1 MSRTPVAKKPPPAG
15 KKKAPAKAPRTTT
28 FATRKLPP
36 ASPTTPGGTRTSPRL
51 RSQAWP
57 TSPATPGESRT
68 SPRRRSQAL
77 PTTRAQ
83 QSLSDTPS
91 PRKGKKRG
99 KRAGVKEQER
109 KSRKLA
115 FVDNVAKLPPK
126 SEDTDN
132 DEDNEPKSLKSPPI
146 QNIDDDNDMDKK
158 MPAMDK
164 KMSAKDIRDDEGNVS
179 NKNDEENDINNEDD
193 EDVENNEDEKDDEDS
208 EDKNEDNLDV
218 SDNEDEEVDEENEEE
233 DEDEKDDEDNEDK
246 NEDNLDIS
254 DKEDEEDEEDEENE
268 ENDENGEDDEE
279 NEDDSKDKKL
289 APVSTSS
296 TKDAKKV
303 TQTQESHEDDEVTVG
318 TTSKRTPASKT
329 GKIVEFPKAEHQVP
343 STPDSEFHSDY
354 METFNFEEEPNNTYI
369 FYRKYKQQSD
379 IKYRPSEN
387 GKVRYNTFFGKF
399 INAKTK
405 QLKPIIGQ
413 QHNKTVYNIGEST
426 LKVKDLLTMAPQ
438 TWLNDIVIEMCILQY
453 AVQFATTT
461 DGLFDAKLHQLL
473 IETRQ
478 LVTNGP
484 VVEYYNFD
492 KAKGESLYR
501 LQGRSILEF
510 ETIFIPTN
518 PNKIHWNLYV
528 IKPSKKQI
536 VVLDSQGKPEP
547 DKNLENDTYWLN
559 IIFRWIYD
567 YTKYFHQKD
576 FTKLFQFERPNYGW
590 KYYFDTKVPNQ
601 NDTYSCGHFM
611 LGFYKHLLCYG
622 NPQGLTSVQLVS
634 YRKTIFMNLT
644 PPTLIEN
651 LKKRANDLESI
662 VVEKPTFFAKTYR
675 KLPKLEPLTL
685 RDKWN
690 PALPSARSGMT
701 PEMKK
706 AQRLLHEQEREEREM
721 QKEKDLREKEKQYKE
736 ECENEQ
742 KKEQDEKEF
751 FEKYHMAMAKRRST
765 ADSKVNRLLKNNPD
779 LMKQLKARAKKAEP
793 TNIKQDKEFEEELAA
808 KFHDKKG
815 VLAQEQQERFD
826 RLEALRKK
834 PKRHEDQ
841 IAYLQFRNGYSK
853 KDPPTFDTPNY
864 YKEDLFG
871 NRQYQYNHFY
881 GRTQSRTEILDQLS
895 PAWVEDIFQLAF
907 TQLVRKFP
915 GCWFPVPIGKA
926 GIVVMPPDNIR
937 TNVKVC
943 YQQKEEDFC
952 ITYSLASALHYIGEV
967 NAAKIISLKAS
978 LWSQYPGDIIF
989 EDLRNL
995 LKELVPHIAECEV
1008 FNKRRKKKRSGQN
1021 RTRVMMLQDLLQPTP
1036 YITVVQP
1043 LGKDGSNN
1051 HAVCVVDNLVF
1062 DARLPTALT
1071 LAEETFNWVCGGEG
1085 IDKIGYAFRF
1095 SGAYKVKTPKQQR
1108 EMILNHV

>member
-99 KRAGVKEQER
+99 KRADVKEQER

-164 KMSAKDIRDDEGNVS
+164 KMSAKDIRDDKVNVS
-179 NKNDEENDINNEDD
+179 NKNDEENNINNEDD
-193 EDVENNEDEKDDEDS
+193 EDVENNEEEKDDEDS

-254 DKEDEEDEEDEENE
+254 DKEDEEDEENE
-268 ENDENGEDDEE
+268 ENDEDDEDVEE

-303 TQTQESHEDDEVTVG
+303 TQTQESHEDDEVSVG
-318 TTSKRTPASKT
+318 TTSKCTPTSKT

-387 GKVRYNTFFGKF
+387 GKVRYNTFFGEF

-413 QHNKTVYNIGEST
+413 QHNKTVYKIGEST

-453 AVQFATTT
+453 AVQFASTT

-651 LKKRANDLESI
+651 LKKRADDLETI

-742 KKEQDEKEF
+742 KK
-751 FEKYHMAMAKRRST
+751 RTGR
-765 ADSKVNRLLKNNPD
+765 
-779 LMKQLKARAKKAEP
+779 
-793 TNIKQDKEFEEELAA
+793 
-808 KFHDKKG
+808 
-815 VLAQEQQERFD
+815 ER
-826 RLEALRKK
+826 
-834 PKRHEDQ
+834 
-841 IAYLQFRNGYSK
+841 
-853 KDPPTFDTPNY
+853 
-864 YKEDLFG
+864 
-871 NRQYQYNHFY
+871 
-881 GRTQSRTEILDQLS
+881 
-895 PAWVEDIFQLAF
+895 
-907 TQLVRKFP
+907 
-915 GCWFPVPIGKA
+915 
-926 GIVVMPPDNIR
+926 
-937 TNVKVC
+937 
-943 YQQKEEDFC
+943 
-952 ITYSLASALHYIGEV
+952 
-967 NAAKIISLKAS
+967 
-978 LWSQYPGDIIF
+978 
-989 EDLRNL
+989 
-995 LKELVPHIAECEV
+995 V
-1008 FNKRRKKKRSGQN
+1008 F
-1021 RTRVMMLQDLLQPTP
+1021 
-1036 YITVVQP
+1036 
-1043 LGKDGSNN
+1043 
-1051 HAVCVVDNLVF
+1051 
-1062 DARLPTALT
+1062 
-1071 LAEETFNWVCGGEG
+1071 
-1085 IDKIGYAFRF
+1085 
-1095 SGAYKVKTPKQQR
+1095 
-1108 EMILNHV
+1108 